1 MCTKYAWTLDPS
13 HSKLAFKVRYMI
25 LGVITGEF
33 RHFGGTVMSSDAFE
47 DMELDISVDVRSMN
61 TFHQQRDQGI
71 LSAGCFDADSWP
83 VIRFVSTGF
92 RRISS
97 GGLFEGRGL
106 LTIRGIGVPLE
117 MMASLASFNAGAGDK
132 ATGAATENNDAADA
146 IFTFSGN
153 LYRSDFGLGGPATP
167 EQDHVADEVN
177 FFGEARL
184 LGSAV

>member
-1 MCTKYAWTLDPS
+1 MAPHLTDHSAMCTKYAWTLDPS

-33 RHFGGTVMSSDAFE
+33 RHFGGTVMSTDAFE

-117 MMASLASFNAGAGDK
+117 MMASLASFND
-132 ATGAATENNDAADA
+132 DPV
-146 IFTFSGN
+146 FTFSGN
-153 LYRSDFGLGGPATP
+153 LYRSDFGLGGPSTP
-167 EQDHVADEVN
+167 ELDHVADEVN

-184 LGSAV
+184 LGSTV